1 MKRCFACVITPVVMP
16 IIISIGALLLIL
28 LPSAVSPAMAQSAN
42 DLPSLH
48 TNTPDALFHIATL
61 EGASTP
67 DCPYVGQQLVQ
78 LTLSHEAHVAL
89 ETSSASDIAVSM
101 TLVAITPDN
110 ARFAVGTVTY
120 SEGVSRYRVRFDAG
134 YCTQSL
140 DIDWQ

>member
-1 MKRCFACVITPVVMP
+1 MKCCFTCIITF
-16 IIISIGALLLIL
+16 IGALPLIL
-28 LPSAVSPAMAQSAN
+28 LPSAAMAQSAT
-42 DLPSLH
+42 DLTSLH
-48 TNTPDALFHIATL
+48 THTPDALFHIATL

-67 DCPYVGQQLVQ
+67 DCPYVGPQLVQ
-78 LTLSHEAHVAL
+78 LTLSHEAHVVF
-89 ETSSASDIAVSM
+89 ETLSASDIAASM

-110 ARFAVGTVTY
+110 VRFAVGTVTY

>member
-1 MKRCFACVITPVVMP
+1 MKRCFACVFTP
-16 IIISIGALLLIL
+16 IINSVGALLLIL
-28 LPSAVSPAMAQSAN
+28 LPSAAMAQSAT
-42 DLPSLH
+42 DLTSLH
-48 TNTPDALFHIATL
+48 TNTPDALFHTATL

-67 DCPYVGQQLVQ
+67 DCPYVGPQLVQ

-89 ETSSASDIAVSM
+89 ETLSASDIAASM